1 MKATTTN
8 NTKKVNEG
16 ALTGV
21 NNKVRAPKVVTE
33 VRHYN
38 ASGGIWDEATK
49 SYTFAED
56 QHLEIDGSYIDV
68 SGMQMQIDKDCE
80 YGSTAIKFLLK
91 EIKPQAKGIEIIPFY
106 LKQNFA
112 EEESNL
118 QNANFIQNE
127 IKEIIDRKRQS
138 SPTQIGSD
146 DETTILI
153 PYTHTA
159 LSEGKP
165 SDHWSLLAL
174 KFSRNFTEC
183 EPYSITTSGDN
194 AISAEGV
201 NKGIKKAIPSG
212 IEVDETI
219 DIVTMQQNSLTAG
232 SIPTVDCGAYL
243 IQNAE
248 NIAALGLA
256 AATFQIDKTQKEANQ
271 PIEGQSVNLRGIGLR
286 ARHAS
291 KIALKEGA
299 KSKVAEMVG
308 GESFA
313 TNLAAELQKRIA
325 LKQEKEVVVG
335 VQSLEGNKQIEV
347 KSSGSDSKAPVLEK
361 QISNQ
366 NPAKILETKLS
377 EVAAADKSIFFH
389 LGNLGN
395 STEELKV
402 KTDKAEIIVK
412 REANARARPIIT
424 SQIISLHQDKSQHRA
439 EFGGVVFDE
448 TGVRKDS
455 DGKNQEDGI
464 FNNADLKSANFR
476 GCKFD
481 NVDFSSIDPKVLG
494 TISFTN
500 CEFEG
505 CNFPKDFKFQQY
517 QFKFKQTDKFDVNEL
532 TSERGDKKIPKG
544 IPADK
549 FENEPSSKP
558 KKVLVEK
565 FSHLMNLNKV
575 R

>member
-1 MKATTTN
+1 MKPTTRYNPHAT
-8 NTKKVNEG
+8 
-16 ALTGV
+16 
-21 NNKVRAPKVVTE
+21 
-33 VRHYN
+33 
-38 ASGGIWDEATK
+38 GGIWDETTK
-49 SYTFAED
+49 SYTFAKD
-56 QHLEIDGSYIDV
+56 QNIEIDGSYIDV
-68 SGMQMQIDKDCE
+68 SGMEVPIDKDCE

-91 EIKPQAKGIEIIPFY
+91 EIKPQANGIEIIPFY

-112 EEESNL
+112 EEENL
-118 QNANFIQNE
+118 KNAQLIKYE
-127 IKEIIDRKRQS
+127 IKEIIDRKRKS
-138 SPTQIGSD
+138 ALTQIGSD

-174 KFSRNFTEC
+174 KFTRNFTEC

-194 AISAEGV
+194 AISAEDV

-212 IEVDETI
+212 IKVYEAI

-256 AATFQIDKTQKEANQ
+256 GATFQIDKTQKEANQ
-271 PIEGQSVNLRGIGLR
+271 PIEGRDVILRGISLR

-291 KIALKEGA
+291 IIALKEGA

-308 GESFA
+308 SESSA
-313 TNLAAELQKRIA
+313 NNLEAELRRRIA
-325 LKQEKEVVVG
+325 LKQGKEVIVE
-335 VQSLEGNKQIEV
+335 VQAKALSEVKSKIEV
-347 KSSGSDSKAPVLEK
+347 KSSGSGLKAPVVILPTETLHSKDIELVSKK
-361 QISNQ
+361 QIPNQ

-377 EVAAADKSIFFH
+377 EVTSADKSIFFH

-402 KTDKAEIIVK
+402 QTDKGEIIVK
-412 REANARARPIIT
+412 RESNARARLIIT
-424 SQIISLHQDKSQHRA
+424 PQIISLYQDKSQHRA

-448 TGVRKDS
+448 TGVRKDN
-455 DGKNQEDGI
+455 DRKNQENGI
-464 FNNADLKSANFR
+464 FNNADLRSANFR

-500 CEFEG
+500 CEFKD
-505 CNFPKDFKFQQY
+505 CNFPKGFKFQQY
-517 QFKFKQTDKFDVNEL
+517 QFKFKQTDKFNVNEL
-532 TSERGDKKIPKG
+532 TSEHGDKKIPKG

-549 FENEPSSKP
+549 FEDEPSPKP
-558 KKVLVEK
+558 EK
-565 FSHLMNLNKV
+565 ALAEKLRITMMVK
-575 R
+575 